1 MQDLDSIAETNLV
14 MHEIAV
20 CIVNVTES
28 SRFGQSESYH
38 GQDNRTRLREWTTTS
53 ARICTDGRVVSC

>member
-1 MQDLDSIAETNLV
+1 MGRVPARWSWIPLQNTESKLV

-20 CIVNVTES
+20 GIVKVAES

-38 GQDNRTRLREWTTTS
+38 GQDNRTRLRE
-53 ARICTDGRVVSC
+53 